1 VDASGVKWRVRLKP
15 AVQRSAPKTR
25 TSRKAFSTNTPFCV
39 RRACRFA
46 TPGDEVRLRERL
58 NSNVH
63 LEVNAPGT
71 RPLGS
76 FGPAIRTKNAH
87 ACFGFDRALQ
97 QGILAN
103 LIGISQGERL
113 GFFGRLR
120 SAATPSQRK
129 LRFIH
134 KWVVLPASGRLWW
147 FENGTELSV
156 SNTLGL
162 SMSCAPVISLVHR

>member
-39 RRACRFA
+39 RRACRFV
-46 TPGDEVRLRERL
+46 TPGDEVRPWEQL
-58 NSNVH
+58 NGNVH

-103 LIGISQGERL
+103 LIGISQGEPFLSNYTEPKQIEVHPQMGGPPGERAVVMVRERYGAIGL
-113 GFFGRLR
+113 KHAWTVDELR
-120 SAATPSQRK
+120 PGHIA
-129 LRFIH
+129 
-134 KWVVLPASGRLWW
+134 
-147 FENGTELSV
+147 
-156 SNTLGL
+156 
-162 SMSCAPVISLVHR
+162 C